1 MSEPLRDSRGR
12 FAKVGFKGHAFQIR
26 SGALS
31 PGMANA
37 TGKILEAALKGLED
51 AADLALKKSNEHVP
65 VLNGPEDLK
74 RAGASSPGELK
85 ESGNVRMEPENF
97 RAAIAYPVPY
107 ASLQH
112 ERLDYKH
119 DPGEH
124 AKFLETAL
132 LENREEAAEIIA
144 KRIREVVGK

>member
-1 MSEPLRDSRGR
+1 MTKER
-12 FAKVGFKGHAFQIR
+12 FAFQTR

-37 TGKILEAALKGLED
+37 TGRILEAAMKGLED
-51 AADLALKKSNEHVP
+51 AAELVLKASNADVP
-65 VLNGPEDLK
+65 VLDGPEDLK
-74 RAGASSPGELK
+74 RAGASDPGELK
-85 ESGNVRMEPENF
+85 RSGNVQMEPEQH
-97 RAAIAYPVPY
+97 RAAIAYPVVY

-119 DPGEH
+119 NDGS
-124 AKFLETAL
+124 AKFLERAL
-132 LENREEAAEIIA
+132 IDKREEAAEIIA